1 MRKLDAFLAVAV
13 SVLASSGSAHA
24 QDALAALGGAMPTER
39 SRSSVT
45 VVPLDRP
52 APAGEGATVT
62 DAPPSGEVASDSL
75 SALSGRLDTLDRAVS
90 DVDLKVKDIDE
101 RLGRIEE
108 NRVKFDEIRKNQE
121 NTANALA
128 GLLSQIDTLERRTRY
143 AVRWVNR
150 MGAGSPGPDEEAEI
164 DGSWPE
170 QNEPKSAATDSA
182 PAPASASSSRPPD
195 RPGYAVY
202 YDRTRGY
209 YYVPVRS
216 SAAPP
221 PARLVPTRTV
231 LYAAPSPIPVRPSPP
246 PQRFAQ
252 AAPRAAVGRRP
263 GFG

>member
-143 AVRWVNR
+143 AVRRDGFRPRPRFCVLFPSPR
-150 MGAGSPGPDEEAEI
+150 SSGLRRLLRPDPGLLLRPRAFVRRPAPGPSRPDP
-164 DGSWPE
+164 DRPVRGPV
-170 QNEPKSAATDSA
+170 PDPCPPLA
-182 PAPASASSSRPPD
+182 PAPAVRTGGPEGGGRASS
-195 RPGYAVY
+195 G
-202 YDRTRGY
+202 
-209 YYVPVRS
+209 VRVI
-216 SAAPP
+216 A
-221 PARLVPTRTV
+221 
-231 LYAAPSPIPVRPSPP
+231 
-246 PQRFAQ
+246 
-252 AAPRAAVGRRP
+252 G
-263 GFG
+263 GFGPRRGPSLVLTLPRVPPEILP